1 MISTFQIWMT
11 TKYHALVKKK
21 KKQNKKLGIMLLLK
35 KKKKNRCHALVKK
48 KKKKKKTKYHS
59 WRPQNIDYWSMITLS
74 WVSNNPYVKSR
85 VFGSG

>member
-21 KKQNKKLGIMLLLK
+21 KLGIMLLLK
-35 KKKKNRCHALVKK
+35 KKKKTRCHALVKK
-48 KKKKKKTKYHS
+48 KTKKKKTKYHS
-59 WRPQNIDYWSMITLS
+59 WRPQNIDYWSMITLR